1 MSAIRARRR
10 RASLALTLFTL
21 AAAAAPTVAQKLP
34 VTVRGIVMDSML
46 SRALPGVVLL
56 LDTGERLRTDAAGR
70 FVFEGVSPGVHRVL
84 MLTTGCR
91 ASVAEFDA
99 GNDPDRPRRIVVS
112 AAFGAG
118 APGDADP
125 EPPAGS
131 PGRVIAATEIMALQ
145 AASMVEVLRRLAPAM
160 VGGPA
165 GQVGAGTRLMGRGGP
180 TISDARIPVL
190 VVDGMVLYSQDS
202 SVLESIRPGD
212 VAWMEILPGALG
224 GWSFGTGGTG
234 GVIRVRTHRGGGVA
248 SEVDPEKCIVA
259 EADPAGRPVAPLSR

>member
-1 MSAIRARRR
+1 MSVRAHRS
-10 RASLALTLFTL
+10 RASLALTVFIL
-21 AAAAAPTVAQKLP
+21 AGAAAPAPGQKLP
-34 VTVRGIVMDSML
+34 VTVRGIVVDSTL

-56 LDTGERLRTDAAGR
+56 LDTGERLRSDAGGR
-70 FVFEGVSPGVHRVL
+70 FVFEGISPGVHRVL

-99 GNDPDRPRRIVVS
+99 GTDSHRSRRIVVS

-118 APGDADP
+118 APGDADQ
-125 EPPAGS
+125 EPPMRS
-131 PGRVIAATEIMALQ
+131 PGRVITATEIMELQ
-145 AASMVEVLRRLAPAM
+145 TASMVEVLRRLAPAM

-180 TISDARIPVL
+180 TISDPRVPVL
-190 VVDGMVLYSQDS
+190 VVDGTVLYSRDS

-212 VAWMEILPGALG
+212 VAWMEILPGAVG

-234 GVIRVRTHRGGGVA
+234 GVIRIRTHRGGGVA
-248 SEVDPEKCIVA
+248 SDVDPEKCIVA
-259 EADPAGRPVAPLSR
+259 ESAPGSQRIAPVSS